1 MDRAA
6 PRSGRLGLRF
16 DWPQTC
22 APCPVLPTFQGGG
35 GLRSPQA
42 RAASEL
48 TPTRKGCGRAQNP
61 ARSRFMPKTPPA
73 HGWARAKGGFTCFA
87 VVQTT
92 PRTTGRIGTERL
104 TSTTATSQEWAPEAR
119 PPEGWEGMEVESVAA
134 CRARRPPWP
143 RTPLS
148 TVPPGA
154 GRSRSSPTHA
164 QKRSQ
169 TAVM

>member
-119 PPEGWEGMEVESVAA
+119 PPEGWEGMEVESVLLVARAA
-134 CRARRPPWP
+134 RLGLGR
-143 RTPLS
+143 
-148 TVPPGA
+148 
-154 GRSRSSPTHA
+154 RSRPYHLA
-164 QKRSQ
+164 PAARGRVQHMPRNGRKLR
-169 TAVM
+169 